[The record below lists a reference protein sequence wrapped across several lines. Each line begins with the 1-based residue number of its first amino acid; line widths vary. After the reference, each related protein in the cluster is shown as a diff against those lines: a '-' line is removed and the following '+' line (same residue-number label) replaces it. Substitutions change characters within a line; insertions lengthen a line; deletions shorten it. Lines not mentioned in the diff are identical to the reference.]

1 VNTASARQHGL
12 SDAQINALPD
22 DVENE
27 AFSDRDRA
35 VLRACEQMALT
46 NLHGS
51 ISDELHRALAR
62 HFSDAEIF
70 ELGVTMAVLCGFAKF
85 LFCFDL
91 ADREENCPIHRSA

>member
-1 VNTASARQHGL
+1 MNTVSARQHGL
-12 SDAQINALPD
+12 SEEAIAALPD
-22 DVENE
+22 DIENQ

-35 VLRACEQMALT
+35 VLRACEQMVLT

-51 ISDELHRALAR
+51 IRDELYDELKE

-70 ELGVTMAVLCGFAKF
+70 ELGMVMAVLCGFAKF

-91 ADREENCPIHRSA
+91 ADREDYCPIHRSA

>member
-1 VNTASARQHGL
+1 MNTASARQHGL